1 MWSKRE
7 EGEKNPGN
15 VGILTAVL
23 LILAFATVDLA
34 VTAEDAWNAAAGVGT
49 FELAGQANMNV
60 CGEIRRRLKMDE
72 QITLKEF
79 FPVYLLLNSEG

>member
-7 EGEKNPGN
+7 KKGEKKPEN

-23 LILAFATVDLA
+23 LILAFSTVDLA

-60 CGEIRRRLKMDE
+60 CGEIRKRLKINE
-72 QITLKEF
+72 QITLK
-79 FPVYLLLNSEG
+79 

>member
-7 EGEKNPGN
+7 KKGEKNPEN

-23 LILAFATVDLA
+23 LILAFSTVDLA

-60 CGEIRRRLKMDE
+60 CGEIRKRLKINE
-72 QITLKEF
+72 QITLK
-79 FPVYLLLNSEG
+79 

>member
-7 EGEKNPGN
+7 RRRGGKNPEN

-23 LILAFATVDLA
+23 LILAFSTVDLA

-60 CGEIRRRLKMDE
+60 CGEIRKRLKMNE
-72 QITLKEF
+72 QITLR
-79 FPVYLLLNSEG
+79 

>member
-7 EGEKNPGN
+7 RRRGKKTPEN

-23 LILAFATVDLA
+23 LILAFSTVDLA

-60 CGEIRRRLKMDE
+60 CGEIRKRLKMNE
-72 QITLKEF
+72 QITLK
-79 FPVYLLLNSEG
+79 

>member
-7 EGEKNPGN
+7 RRRGKKNPEN

-23 LILAFATVDLA
+23 LILAFSTVDLA

-60 CGEIRRRLKMDE
+60 CGEIRKRLKINE
-72 QITLKEF
+72 QITLK
-79 FPVYLLLNSEG
+79 

>member
-7 EGEKNPGN
+7 RRRGEKNPEN

-23 LILAFATVDLA
+23 LILAFSTVDLA

-60 CGEIRRRLKMDE
+60 CGEIRKRLKMNE
-72 QITLKEF
+72 QITLR
-79 FPVYLLLNSEG
+79 